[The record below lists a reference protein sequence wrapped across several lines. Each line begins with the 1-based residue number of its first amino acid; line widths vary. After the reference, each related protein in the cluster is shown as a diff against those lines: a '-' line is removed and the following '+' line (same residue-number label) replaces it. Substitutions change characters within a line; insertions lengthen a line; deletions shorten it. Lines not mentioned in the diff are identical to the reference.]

1 MVCFVR
7 IILGVSLLVLPFVDG
22 LAQWE
27 RMDGPE
33 GGTVKQLAGE
43 GALLAANLW
52 SGVFVRIGGGTRW
65 VSTGFPDL
73 CEAVGVHGNTLFAAS
88 YDQGVYRSTDAGVSW
103 QPCCDTLRYAEP
115 RIIASSSAAIAIASE
130 RKGMWVSR
138 DRGDT
143 WQSAS
148 ETLSNH
154 DFSALSMTGDVLY
167 AAGNYE
173 AGSPC
178 KLYRSTNF
186 GTRWDSLAVP
196 NNPLD
201 RGDIY
206 HLSSLGATVLGSF
219 SRTLI
224 ISKDSG
230 AHWTSFANIL
240 TIGSIRAVLT
250 TDSAL
255 YVAADAGF
263 YRSLDTGST
272 WNRCGTGM
280 LDTSILSLY
289 EHEGALL
296 AGTRNGGVLS
306 SNDRGATW
314 TASNAGLNES
324 RVNALL
330 IGPDTLYAGTASRGL
345 ATCDAEGLR
354 WTIGNIA
361 ELPPVRALAADGPEL
376 YAGTFQGVFRSA
388 DHGATWT
395 DVSAGMN
402 GGDVRSLLM
411 HGNTLFAG
419 GAMMQFT
426 TDGGATWTSPS
437 GTVRPKDITSLAAI
451 GDTILAG
458 TPANAT
464 FRSCDGGL
472 TWKWMSSLAVPG
484 VTGLLA
490 LDGDFYAA
498 TDNGVFRSTDRA
510 TTWTSIY
517 SSKADAIGAGS
528 GMLFR
533 SLWSSLYVTTDSGS
547 NWRHIGPGS
556 SANMPRATC
565 IALSGAYLFVGTE
578 EQGIWRRALA
588 DIVAV
593 EAIPAHAAASLRIER
608 NVPNPFSAGT
618 DVIFTVSGNQSIA
631 LRIYDMTGRLVAV
644 PASGEYRAGTY
655 SVAFDATRLPCGV
668 YVCRLTSEW
677 ETVSRTMIVAR

>member
-1 MVCFVR
+1 MISVMR
-7 IILGVSLLVLPFVDG
+7 IILGISLLVLPFASG
-22 LAQWE
+22 HAQWE

-43 GALLAANLW
+43 GALLVANLW

-65 VSTGFPDL
+65 VSTGFPDR

-130 RKGMWVSR
+130 RKGVWVSR

-240 TIGSIRAVLT
+240 TIGSIRAVLA
-250 TDSAL
+250 TDNAL

-263 YRSLDTGST
+263 YRSLDTGNT

-280 LDTSILSLY
+280 LDTAILCLY

-306 SNDRGATW
+306 SHDRGATW
-314 TASNAGLNES
+314 TSSNAGLNES

-330 IGPDTLYAGTASRGL
+330 IGPETLYAGTASRGL

-354 WTIGNIA
+354 WTIGT
-361 ELPPVRALAADGPEL
+361 LPRCR
-376 YAGTFQGVFRSA
+376 RSA
-388 DHGATWT
+388 
-395 DVSAGMN
+395 
-402 GGDVRSLLM
+402 LL
-411 HGNTLFAG
+411 
-419 GAMMQFT
+419 
-426 TDGGATWTSPS
+426 
-437 GTVRPKDITSLAAI
+437 
-451 GDTILAG
+451 
-458 TPANAT
+458 
-464 FRSCDGGL
+464 
-472 TWKWMSSLAVPG
+472 
-484 VTGLLA
+484 
-490 LDGDFYAA
+490 
-498 TDNGVFRSTDRA
+498 RA
-510 TTWTSIY
+510 TAPRCTPGPFRACSAPRITARRGPTS
-517 SSKADAIGAGS
+517 A
-528 GMLFR
+528 
-533 SLWSSLYVTTDSGS
+533 
-547 NWRHIGPGS
+547 
-556 SANMPRATC
+556 RA
-565 IALSGAYLFVGTE
+565 
-578 EQGIWRRALA
+578 
-588 DIVAV
+588 
-593 EAIPAHAAASLRIER
+593 
-608 NVPNPFSAGT
+608 
-618 DVIFTVSGNQSIA
+618 
-631 LRIYDMTGRLVAV
+631 
-644 PASGEYRAGTY
+644 
-655 SVAFDATRLPCGV
+655 
-668 YVCRLTSEW
+668 
-677 ETVSRTMIVAR
+677 